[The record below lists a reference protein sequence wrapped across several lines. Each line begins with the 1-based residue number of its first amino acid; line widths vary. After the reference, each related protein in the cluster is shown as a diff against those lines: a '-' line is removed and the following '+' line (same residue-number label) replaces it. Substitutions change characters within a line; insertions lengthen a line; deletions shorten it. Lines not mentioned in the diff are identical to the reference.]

1 MTGLYRQPLIV
12 LLMAFFGVSLLC
24 TSAIGA
30 SWGDA
35 NAAWV
40 LLFDGLFLVSVTF
53 MVGFAMSGR
62 PPRTRIGQ
70 EFAELIAAYMVLPIF
85 LALPIYSL
93 LPEITFAGGYFE
105 MMSMLTTTG
114 ATLFDN
120 PGSLPPI
127 LHFWRAFV
135 AWSGGFIIL
144 VAGLAIMAPLNLG
157 GFEVSGI
164 QREGRVSD
172 REGSTRIEA
181 AERVIRIA
189 AAILPIYASLTGVLM
204 IGLLA
209 LGEAPLTAICHAMS
223 VLSTSGV
230 SPVGGLAGAEAGR
243 LGELFILVFLFTALT
258 YRPYAR
264 AASSHRPT
272 GLRSDPE
279 VQTALYIVGAVG
291 LVLFLRHYV
300 AAIDRGEADDLGSA
314 ATAFWGTIFTVTSFL
329 TTTGFASADWK
340 GAEIWAGLETGGLVL
355 LSVAII
361 GGGIAT
367 TAGGIKLLRV
377 VALYNHG
384 LNEMERLVHPSR
396 VGGHGSIARQ
406 SRRSGAM
413 VAWMFVMMFFLT
425 LAGVFVALSLTGV
438 SFESALVMTVATLSN
453 TGPLTAAFGA
463 GLESYG
469 SISPEARAVLCVSM
483 LLGRVEVLAVI
494 AVLNP
499 QFWRS

>member
-24 TSAIGA
+24 TAAIGA
-30 SWGDA
+30 SWGDPA
-35 NAAWV
+35 SAWV
-40 LLFDGLFLVSVTF
+40 LLFDGIFVVSVTF

-62 PPRTRIGQ
+62 PARTRIGQ
-70 EFAELIAAYMVLPIF
+70 EFAELIAAYIVLPVF
-85 LALPIYSL
+85 LALPIYSML
-93 LPEITFAGGYFE
+93 SDITFAGGYFE

-114 ATLFDN
+114 ATLFED
-120 PGSLPPI
+120 PTLLPPI
-127 LHFWRAFV
+127 LNFWRAFV

-172 REGSTRIEA
+172 REGTTRVGA
-181 AERVIRIA
+181 GERVVRIA
-189 AAILPIYASLTGVLM
+189 VAIAPVYASLTGVLM

-230 SPVGGLAGAEAGR
+230 SPVGGLTSAEAGR
-243 LGELFILVFLFTALT
+243 LGEVFLFLFLFTAVT

-264 AASSHRPT
+264 LSSSHRPV

-279 VQTALYIVGAVG
+279 VQTALYIVGTIG
-291 LVLFLRHYV
+291 LILFLRHYV
-300 AAIDRGEADDLGSA
+300 AAIDAGEADELGSA
-314 ATAFWGTIFTVTSFL
+314 LWSLWGAIFTVTSFL
-329 TTTGFASADWK
+329 TTTGFTSADWSR
-340 GAEIWAGLETGGLVL
+340 AEDWAGLDTGGLVL

-396 VGGHGSIARQ
+396 VGGHGSTARQ

-438 SFESALVMTVATLSN
+438 PFESALVMTVATLSN
-453 TGPLTAAFGA
+453 TGPLTGAFGA
-463 GLESYG
+463 GLETYG
-469 SISPEARAVLCVSM
+469 SISAEARSVLCLSM

-499 QFWRS
+499 QFWRG